1 MDLDKQLASF
11 IDAEDIKQ
19 VGDPKQQGFIIE
31 DDRQADYIVK
41 KIKEIRNQKEEVQA
55 VAKKAIDDY
64 TAKVQKFEETQLNP
78 LTYQEEYLTKILEA
92 YAIERLKGS
101 KKKSIKL
108 IEGTIGFHKKPILIS
123 YDEPI
128 VMEFMKDHP
137 DIGRKFTKT
146 NISLD
151 KMKIRK
157 SGILDENN
165 ALTLDSVTIPGIVA
179 EEQPD
184 SFTIK

>member
-11 IDAEDIKQ
+11 IDAEDVKQ
-19 VGDPKQQGFIIE
+19 VGDPKQQGFVIE

-41 KIKEIRNQKEEVQA
+41 KIKEIRNQKEKVQA

-64 TAKVQKFEETQLNP
+64 TAKVQKFEDTQLNP
-78 LTYQEEYLTKILEA
+78 LTYQEEYLTKMLEA
-92 YAIERLKGS
+92 YTVERLKD
-101 KKKSIKL
+101 
-108 IEGTIGFHKKPILIS
+108 IEGTIGFHRKPILIS

-146 NISLD
+146 SVSLD

-157 SGILDENN
+157 SGVLNENN